1 MWIGDTATTY
11 TRNHVALENNADNG
25 VNLSYEIQS
34 TGHSTTG
41 AVKCVNGGGGFLAGI
56 RSGESRSAERV
67 EAQSNVAGRSAIFR
81 ERARLSALDDSQ
93 ALSTKRLFTPGVPDR
108 LFVGATPLRDL
119 YGRLP
124 RDDRQRL

>member
-1 MWIGDTATTY
+1 MELSIGETATTY

-34 TGHSTTG
+34 TGHSTTE

-67 EAQSNVAGRSAIFR
+67 EAQSNVTGRSAIFR
-81 ERARLSALDDSQ
+81 E
-93 ALSTKRLFTPGVPDR
+93 TPTICCR
-108 LFVGATPLRDL
+108 
-119 YGRLP
+119 
-124 RDDRQRL
+124 